1 MARQTTLGDVVPDVP
16 PEVQSAADSYLKHKR
31 QIANSREKMGAA
43 LDALILRMKEAELES
58 ILIDDNEKR
67 LKLVTKT
74 LAKIQARKKN
84 KDGTLSDTDED

>member
-1 MARQTTLGDVVPDVP
+1 
-16 PEVQSAADSYLKHKR
+16 
-31 QIANSREKMGAA
+31 MGAA